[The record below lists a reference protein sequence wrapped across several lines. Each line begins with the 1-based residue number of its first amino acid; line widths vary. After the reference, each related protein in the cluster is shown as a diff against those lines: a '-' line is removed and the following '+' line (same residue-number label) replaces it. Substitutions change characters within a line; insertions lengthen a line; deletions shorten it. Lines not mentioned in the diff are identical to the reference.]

1 MMKMTMTM
9 TMTMAMMLRILF
21 FDGEVEDGDID
32 AGLAL
37 AEMVPQHRDH
47 DIGNDNQD
55 YLCDG
60 EEEEGDIDAGLAL
73 SDKLP
78 SSQQKLGCDPIYQK
92 PVMTI
97 HIWCL

>member
-1 MMKMTMTM
+1 
-9 TMTMAMMLRILF
+9 
-21 FDGEVEDGDID
+21 
-32 AGLAL
+32 
-37 AEMVPQHRDH
+37 MVPKDK
-47 DIGNDNQD
+47 DNDNDNQD

-78 SSQQKLGCDPIYQK
+78 SSQQKLRCDPIYQK